1 MRCKGLTRDFIATA
15 YGDVPTSK
23 LSIRSQSERVSVYR
37 SSETRTAC
45 STPLQAVFLI
55 VSVISQLNSPLSAHQ
70 TFRFNQKISEVFDQI
85 FRKWQTYYNIYYYM
99 TIRHMCIEGVFEE
112 TIERQQGNNEIASST
127 I

>member
-1 MRCKGLTRDFIATA
+1 MHNI
-15 YGDVPTSK
+15 
-23 LSIRSQSERVSVYR
+23 
-37 SSETRTAC
+37 

-99 TIRHMCIEGVFEE
+99 TIRHICIEGVFEE